1 MTLRSAFK
9 NLIAMESRKA
19 GNLYKYIWKFQYN
32 IHGNLNKIHMNN
44 PEENLIKIAIR
55 NSS

>member
-44 PEENLIKIAIR
+44 PEENLIKID
-55 NSS
+55 